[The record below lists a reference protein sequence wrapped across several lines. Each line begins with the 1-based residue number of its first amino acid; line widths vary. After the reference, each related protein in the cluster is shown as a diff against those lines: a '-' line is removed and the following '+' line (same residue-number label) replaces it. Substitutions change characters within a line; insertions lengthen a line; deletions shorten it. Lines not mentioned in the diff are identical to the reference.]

1 MFDFNEWIKDYNN
14 IEWSSGQY
22 RVLKAI
28 ECKDGFTISVQAG
41 ANSYSKPRSTIYT
54 GYTMVE
60 CGFPNA
66 TPEYI
71 MDYAN
76 DSSNP
81 TNTYYGFVPVDLV
94 NKLINLHGGVK

>member
-1 MFDFNEWIKDYNN
+1 M
-14 IEWSSGQY
+14 
-22 RVLKAI
+22 
-28 ECKDGFTISVQAG
+28 
-41 ANSYSKPRSTIYT
+41 YT

-81 TNTYYGFVPVDLV
+81 TNTYYVFVPVDLV
-94 NKLINLHGGVK
+94 NQLINFHGGVK